1 MATGT
6 GVSSVPHPSTPFHT
20 LPLRTLSCVGMLGS
34 PLNRQSACEL
44 APVLGAATVT
54 PFAAV
59 ATTTTEGRTDHGGGG
74 GGGPARVCAGEGR
87 RGGGEPGSSTIST
100 PHLQRALGVL
110 PQPHHDRYHSHSHA
124 RLDGLDRRPQDPT
137 ASNPA
142 HLALHSSPSI
152 LSPSCDHNNLHNTTV
167 LAPLPPPQH
176 THTNNQ
182 NPLKLPIFNYDL
194 LLLFLLDPAPKNY
207 TKVKK
212 ITHNKTHTHTH
223 THKSLNF

>member
-6 GVSSVPHPSTPFHT
+6 GENRRQFRSTPFHT

-34 PLNRQSACEL
+34 PLNRQSAYEL

-74 GGGPARVCAGEGR
+74 GGGGPARVCAGEGR
-87 RGGGEPGSSTIST
+87 RGVEPGSSTIST
-100 PHLQRALGVL
+100 PHLQRALGVR
-110 PQPHHDRYHSHSHA
+110 PQPHHDCYHSHSHA

-176 THTNNQ
+176 THTN
-182 NPLKLPIFNYDL
+182 
-194 LLLFLLDPAPKNY
+194 
-207 TKVKK
+207 
-212 ITHNKTHTHTH
+212 THTHTQ
-223 THKSLNF
+223 TIKIL

>member
-1 MATGT
+1 
-6 GVSSVPHPSTPFHT
+6 
-20 LPLRTLSCVGMLGS
+20 MLGS

-74 GGGPARVCAGEGR
+74 PARVCAGEGR
-87 RGGGEPGSSTIST
+87 RGGEPGSSTIST
-100 PHLQRALGVL
+100 PHLQRALGVR

-176 THTNNQ
+176 THT
-182 NPLKLPIFNYDL
+182 
-194 LLLFLLDPAPKNY
+194 
-207 TKVKK
+207 
-212 ITHNKTHTHTH
+212 HTHTQ
-223 THKSLNF
+223 TIKTL